1 MSERRVVVTGLGV
14 VSPLGVGVE
23 PSFEALLAGRCG
35 IRRIE
40 AFDPSRFDSQIAEF
54 RVQDYVPRSYRKATK
69 VMARDI
75 ELAVGA
81 AYEAVKDAGLK
92 TRCLLERGEADPP
105 TNVDPARLGANIGAG
120 LLCADLTELAA
131 AVATAVEDGQFSLAR
146 WGRDGINNL
155 TPLWLLKYLP
165 NMLACHVTIVHD
177 AQGASN
183 TITCGEAS
191 SHLAIG
197 EAFRTIARGGLE
209 ACICGGAESKLSPM
223 GLIRQALLGRLA
235 TEDNDRPEAAC
246 RPFDADRRGTVISE
260 GSGLLVLEGL
270 EHALARRA
278 GIYAELV
285 GFGAANNVRSWSQ
298 PDPEGRGLRLA
309 VDKALAD
316 AKTEPQQVDLVVAL
330 GSGLPE
336 HDLSEAR
343 GLGAALGAHAGVVP
357 VMATKGS
364 LGNNG
369 AGSGAIDLALA
380 CQAMRRGVVPASRNT
395 QHPDPRCGL
404 RVVTGEPLQ
413 ARINTILAVS
423 YALGGGQNAALVL
436 RRYAG

>member
-1 MSERRVVVTGLGV
+1 M
-14 VSPLGVGVE
+14 
-23 PSFEALLAGRCG
+23 
-35 IRRIE
+35 
-40 AFDPSRFDSQIAEF
+40 
-54 RVQDYVPRSYRKATK
+54 
-69 VMARDI
+69 
-75 ELAVGA
+75 
-81 AYEAVKDAGLK
+81 
-92 TRCLLERGEADPP
+92 
-105 TNVDPARLGANIGAG
+105 
-120 LLCADLTELAA
+120 
-131 AVATAVEDGQFSLAR
+131 
-146 WGRDGINNL
+146 NNL

-209 ACICGGAESKLSPM
+209 ACLCGGAESKLSPM

-235 TEDNDRPEAAC
+235 TEYNDRPEAAC

-260 GSGLLVLEGL
+260 GGGVLVLEEL

-278 GIYAELV
+278 GIYAELI
-285 GFGAANNVRSWSQ
+285 GFGAASNVRSWSQ

-316 AKTEPQQVDLVVAL
+316 AKTQPEQVDLVVAL

-343 GLGAALGAHAGVVP
+343 GLGAALGARAGVVP

-380 CQAMRRGVVPASRNT
+380 CKAMQRGVVPASRNT
-395 QHPDPRCGL
+395 QHPDSRCGL
-404 RVVTGEPLQ
+404 RVVVGEPLQ
-413 ARINTILAVS
+413 ARMNTILAVS